1 MKNPKLKR
9 AVTTGTNAEHARQ
22 HNRRVILEAIRQSG
36 RLTRADLTRL
46 TSLTAQTVS
55 NIVTE
60 LQEEGSCWPMRPRRA
75 AVASHRYRCR

>member
-55 NIVTE
+55 N
-60 LQEEGSCWPMRPRRA
+60 
-75 AVASHRYRCR
+75 